1 MTTQGHVLLSVEAE
15 AYVEHLEEYS
25 LPDIGSSRWF
35 QQHEHLEKLNMQ
47 AVVNAAAKEDE
58 FVKDFFISHDKI
70 TFLIKDL
77 LMTEIWK
84 QHIFPELNDMEFKPK
99 TTFPLYMVLYHEA
112 TVVNL
117 LETMMFYKETCEVAD
132 DSVLDLV
139 DYCYRKLC
147 FLAAKGNDDENEDFL
162 PESGDVTKKMMS
174 NMEELEE
181 QDRRLQFEISIKALS
196 LLRYVTDHFDSVSL
210 SVMTRVLNTHDIP
223 ILLVQLVESPPWTRK
238 KDGKIYKFIEGK
250 WQEVSFEDSLK
261 LTKTEGQVWLALF
274 HLLME
279 KDCQEK
285 YDLNNYRKNTII
297 KLRSYL
303 TEVLLDQLPVLGE
316 LQRYLEHLSIMDPPP
331 AKKELLL
338 EQVPEIRD
346 QLLSKYEGKWAKIAK
361 SQSRTTFNQS
371 EAEVRAQAQRWAST
385 YNFDVLEE
393 LISEPPKCAVCGQ
406 AACKRCSRCQNEW
419 YCRRECQVGHWKKHK
434 PACDLLHD
442 AVEKIKEKGRKL

>member
-70 TFLIKDL
+70 TLLIKDL

-84 QHIFPELNDMEFKPK
+84 QHIFPELIDMEFKPK

-162 PESGDVTKKMMS
+162 PESGDVTKKNDVS
-174 NMEELEE
+174 NMEE
-181 QDRRLQFEISIKALS
+181 K
-196 LLRYVTDHFDSVSL
+196 YT
-210 SVMTRVLNTHDIP
+210 
-223 ILLVQLVESPPWTRK
+223 
-238 KDGKIYKFIEGK
+238 KFIEGK

-261 LTKTEGQVWLALF
+261 LTKTEG
-274 HLLME
+274 
-279 KDCQEK
+279 
-285 YDLNNYRKNTII
+285 
-297 KLRSYL
+297 
-303 TEVLLDQLPVLGE
+303 
-316 LQRYLEHLSIMDPPP
+316 
-331 AKKELLL
+331 
-338 EQVPEIRD
+338 
-346 QLLSKYEGKWAKIAK
+346 
-361 SQSRTTFNQS
+361 
-371 EAEVRAQAQRWAST
+371 
-385 YNFDVLEE
+385 
-393 LISEPPKCAVCGQ
+393 
-406 AACKRCSRCQNEW
+406 
-419 YCRRECQVGHWKKHK
+419 
-434 PACDLLHD
+434 
-442 AVEKIKEKGRKL
+442 